1 MPKVLVPLAEGCEEM
16 EAVIII
22 DTLRRAQWE
31 VTSAGLKDGI
41 VTASRGV
48 KLVPDTTWE
57 KINPASFDILVVPG
71 GNGGVENLMADA
83 RVLAALKQFQQAG
96 KITAAI
102 CAGPLVLQK
111 AGVIDG
117 KNITCYP
124 SAAPQI
130 TKAKRLD
137 DRVVK
142 DGNINTSQGPGT
154 SIAFALAIIE
164 HVDGKKKSSEV
175 AKGMVA

>member
-1 MPKVLVPLAEGCEEM
+1 MTKVLVPLAEGCEEM

-31 VTSAGLKDGI
+31 VTAVGLKAGT

-48 KLVPDTTWE
+48 KIVPDATWDQV
-57 KINPASFDILVVPG
+57 NLSVFDLLVIPG
-71 GNGGVENLMADA
+71 GNKGVENLMADA
-83 RVLAALKQFQQAG
+83 RVLGALKQFQQAG
-96 KITAAI
+96 KIVAAI

-111 AGVIDG
+111 AGVVDG

-124 SAAPQI
+124 SAAKEI
-130 TKAKRLD
+130 TRATRLD
-137 DRVVK
+137 ERVVK
-142 DGNINTSQGPGT
+142 DGNVITSQGPGT

-164 HVDGKKKSSEV
+164 HVDGKKKSDEV

>member
-1 MPKVLVPLAEGCEEM
+1 MAKVLVPLAEGCEEM

-22 DTLRRAQWE
+22 DTLRRAQWD
-31 VTSAGLKDGI
+31 VTSAGLRDGV

-48 KLVPDTTWE
+48 RLVPDTTWE

-83 RVLAALKQFQQAG
+83 RVLAVLKEFQQQG
-96 KITAAI
+96 KIVAAI

-117 KNITCYP
+117 KNVTCYP

-130 TKAKRLD
+130 TKAKRLN

-142 DGNINTSQGPGT
+142 DGNVITSQGPGT
-154 SIAFALAIIE
+154 SVAFALAIIE
-164 HVDGKKKSSEV
+164 HVDGKKKSDEV